1 MSFTIILFDISGAPR
16 DLNAYT
22 ATSGT
27 VGSSRRCALSWPTH
41 NTSLNVLSD
50 VLLALT
56 AAVIVD
62 EFLLAAAPCTA
73 FTIVSSFSSELASSP
88 EGLLC

>member
-1 MSFTIILFDISGAPR
+1 M
-16 DLNAYT
+16 YT

-27 VGSSRRCALSWPTH
+27 VGSSRRCALSWPTR
-41 NTSLNVLSD
+41 NTSLKVLSD
-50 VLLALT
+50 VLLAVT

-62 EFLLAAAPCTA
+62 EFL
-73 FTIVSSFSSELASSP
+73 FTIVSSCSSELASSP